1 MDKKQYD
8 VEILKLLKQYQ
19 KFKELLTANI
29 QYDIILKDTVFTRV
43 SARAAHLI
51 LSSQTGVLIRGRR
64 SFEGGAH

>member
-29 QYDIILKDTVFTRV
+29 QYDIILKDNR
-43 SARAAHLI
+43 I
-51 LSSQTGVLIRGRR
+51 VLPTTFHRTAVTLLMLDIKVCKKQKL
-64 SFEGGAH
+64 